1 MQIFVATINLIK
13 CWKYVV
19 SKLDFGNWSHTSD
32 CQANRK
38 ANDALLAYR
47 RVENTFISFT
57 QHKMNLLGKIITD
70 DLTESQN
77 LLLSSVHIQVQ
88 NDVEKILKVYLCV
101 LSIYQLIIPFSSS
114 CYLPFY
120 LFTYLVLHSH
130 HRNHTE

>member
-88 NDVEKILKVYLCV
+88 NDVEKILKVYYV
-101 LSIYQLIIPFSSS
+101 FSPFINSLFHSL
-114 CYLPFY
+114 LPAIF
-120 LFTYLVLHSH
+120 LFTYLL
-130 HRNHTE
+130 T